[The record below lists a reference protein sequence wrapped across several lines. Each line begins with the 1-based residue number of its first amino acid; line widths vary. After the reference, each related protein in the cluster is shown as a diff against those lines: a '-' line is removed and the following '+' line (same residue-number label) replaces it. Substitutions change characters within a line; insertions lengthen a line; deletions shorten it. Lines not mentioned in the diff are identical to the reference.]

1 MCELLLV
8 RNQPGED
15 ALSNGLFVWSQCAVS
30 SPLGDAGQTM
40 LESILVCWWTWFP
53 AYPEHRI
60 ANGADL
66 SCELS
71 QLFVLSVVD
80 GFDLLRFIYWQ
91 SSGKS

>member
-30 SPLGDAGQTM
+30 PALRDAGQTV
-40 LESILVCWWTWFP
+40 LESILVCWWTGFP

-60 ANGADL
+60 ANEADL

-80 GFDLLRFIYWQ
+80 RFELLWAYLLA
-91 SSGKS
+91 K